1 MNGTTHSGGD
11 VDSTGFALFETAVG
25 RCAIVWRGA
34 RIVGTHLPETSD
46 ARAVAALARRFPAA
60 RAATPPAFVAAAM
73 ARIAAFLDG
82 GADGFGDLPLD
93 LESVSAWERRVYA
106 AAQAIPAGATTTYGA
121 MAAALGDA
129 GQARAVGQALG
140 RNPWPI
146 VVPCHRITAADG
158 RTGGFSAP
166 GGASTKL
173 RLLEIEGALAP
184 DTLPLFGGPH

>member
-1 MNGTTHSGGD
+1 MNGTTQSGGD
-11 VDSTGFALFETAVG
+11 ADFTGFALFETAVG

-34 RIVGTHLPETSD
+34 RIVGTHLPEASD
-46 ARAVAALARRFPAA
+46 ARALAALARRFPSG
-60 RAATPPAFVAAAM
+60 RAATPPTFVAAAM
-73 ARIAAFLDG
+73 ARIATFLDG

-106 AAQAIPAGATTTYGA
+106 AAQAIPAGTTTTYGA
-121 MAAALGDA
+121 MAASLGDA